1 MAHRAQKHI
10 EYIQKWLEDH
20 DVHTVEA
27 SEEMKKLLKK
37 GLGRVFVEGIILS
50 HVADINIF
58 EEMEYILKNKD
69 EEIAR
74 IVDELN
80 ELEVDE
86 SGDVTLDGLIS
97 QETEKE

>member
-37 GLGRVFVEGIILS
+37 GLGRVFIEGIILS
-50 HVADINIF
+50 HVTDINIF
-58 EEMEYILKNKD
+58 EEIEYVLKNKD
-69 EEIAR
+69 GEIAK
-74 IVDELN
+74 IVNKLN
-80 ELEVDE
+80 ELEVEESDE
-86 SGDVTLDGLIS
+86 VTLDDLVP
-97 QETEKE
+97 KEPGKE